1 MTDKAYLIDKIAKLQ
16 AENNMLRKMQPIEL
30 KGNAI
35 TAFTLAAELSE
46 KDAIIKKLAEYIN
59 ELDIDEDVCKKVKF
73 TCHEREWD
81 CLKCIVNVL
90 GRGR

>member
-1 MTDKAYLIDKIAKLQ
+1 MTDKAFLIKELVKLQ
-16 AENNMLRKMQPIEL
+16 AE
-30 KGNAI
+30 
-35 TAFTLAAELSE
+35 LAE

-90 GRGR
+90 GRGIYE